1 MGQQSEQLERE
12 AEDVR
17 GQLAGSLAELR
28 YRITPG
34 QVIDELL
41 DYAREGPAA
50 EFLRNLARE
59 IRENPVPL
67 LLIVIGIGWLAIAT
81 SRRRIIMSFDEE
93 LRTTPLDEMGA
104 DPVTRVEASPGE
116 RWTTSA
122 AGAL

>member
-1 MGQQSEQLERE
+1 
-12 AEDVR
+12 
-17 GQLAGSLAELR
+17 LAELR

-104 DPVTRVEASPGE
+104 DPVTRVEALPGE